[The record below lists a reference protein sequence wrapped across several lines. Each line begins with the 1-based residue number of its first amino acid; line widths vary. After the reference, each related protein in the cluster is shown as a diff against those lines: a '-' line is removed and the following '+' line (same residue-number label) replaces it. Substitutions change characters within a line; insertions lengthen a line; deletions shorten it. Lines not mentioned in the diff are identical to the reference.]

1 MERHVSLLCTCC
13 HHEFTPAE
21 LLASVLPYMMLAS
34 MLLYVVWAPCTDLA
48 TLVSQSAF

>member
-13 HHEFTPAE
+13 HHKMTSAE
-21 LLASVLPYMMLAS
+21 LLAFLPYMMLAS
-34 MLLYVVWAPCTDLA
+34 MLLYVVWELP